1 MELAAESNGAVGQGG
16 IMRQHPNGSSMPVL
30 NPNKFVVKR
39 LKRAPHQKKSTGV
52 TVDSPT
58 SSSQQ
63 LHNMEDSLQ

>member
-1 MELAAESNGAVGQGG
+1 
-16 IMRQHPNGSSMPVL
+16 MRQHPNGSSMPVL